1 MDVKP
6 IEHSN
11 FDVGQGAGDAKSF
24 GAPAVIMDYKPINQG
39 QLDVI
44 QGLRCQVDA
53 RLKLLTDIEKI
64 WQPTDFLPDLAGE
77 NWQEEIQKMRDS
89 ARCISD
95 DLLVVLVGDMVTEEA
110 LPNYAVSLNIMA
122 RDNLGDDVHPWATW
136 LRGWT
141 AEENR
146 HGDLLN
152 AYLRLTG
159 RVDMRSVEVT
169 IHHLIAR
176 GFNPQTY
183 PDPYNGLIYT
193 SFQERATR
201 VSHQNVAKLAAT
213 QGDANLANI
222 CSRIAGDEARH
233 AMFYGDM
240 MGYVIDQDPE
250 GGIIAFR
257 NMMKTLIAMPGRHMF
272 DGVDPTLFDKFSV
285 VAQRTGVYTI
295 FDYAEI
301 IEHLVEKWNIGGR
314 SVSGQAAKAQDY
326 LCRQP
331 KRYRSLAEQV
341 GQIVKEQPAASFSW
355 IHGRKA

>member
-1 MDVKP
+1 MD
-6 IEHSN
+6 H
-11 FDVGQGAGDAKSF
+11 
-24 GAPAVIMDYKPINQG
+24 KPINLD
-39 QLDVI
+39 QLAVLT
-44 QGLRCQVDA
+44 GLRDQVDA
-53 RLKLLTDIEKI
+53 RLKLLTDIDKI
-64 WQPTDFLPDLAGE
+64 WQPTDFLPDLTGDD
-77 NWQEEIQKMRDS
+77 WQDKIQDLRAS
-89 ARCISD
+89 ARNISD
-95 DLLVVLVGDMVTEEA
+95 ELLVVLVGDMVTEEA
-110 LPNYAVSLNIMA
+110 LPNYSVSLNIMA
-122 RDNLGDDVHPWATW
+122 RDNLGDDVHPWALW

-169 IHHLIAR
+169 VHYLITR

-201 VSHQNVAKLAAT
+201 VSHQNVAKLAAQ
-213 QGDANLANI
+213 QGDANLANM

-240 MGYVIDQDPE
+240 MGHVIDQDPQ
-250 GGIIAFR
+250 GGILAFR
-257 NMMKTLIAMPGRHMF
+257 TMMKTLIAMPGRHMY
-272 DGVDPTLFDKFSV
+272 DGVEPSLFDKFSV

-301 IEHLVEKWNIGGR
+301 IEHLVEKWRIGER
-314 SVSGQAAKAQDY
+314 SVSGPAAKAQEY

-331 KRYRSLAEQV
+331 ARYRSLAEQV
-341 GQIVKEQPAASFSW
+341 SQIVKDQPASKFSW
-355 IHGRKA
+355 IHGRQA